1 MQNEFEG
8 ITVNPVNRW
17 LQPHIVTRYIPSTVM
32 ASTSAESAVPVE
44 SVPVEGNL
52 KLRSLDDKEFL
63 FPLKDV
69 KKAAMLQTMI
79 ADLGLDSEEA
89 MESQPV
95 PLPSVG
101 GDALECIVEWCR
113 LHADQAPRSDEDRQ
127 IHRFNRNVAKEDVE
141 LFDQQ
146 NPRKKLADVI
156 NAAYFLDMPDLI
168 DALVKYTAN
177 NLEGKTAEEMS
188 SWLEIPLKKDERKT
202 AADDQGDDDD
212 DGQSAEKRERI
223 DADQPETS
231 QQARE
236 EAGEGNAPAQEE

>member
-1 MQNEFEG
+1 
-8 ITVNPVNRW
+8 
-17 LQPHIVTRYIPSTVM
+17 M
-32 ASTSAESAVPVE
+32 ASTSAESAVPAE

-101 GDALECIVEWCR
+101 GDALQCIVEWCR
-113 LHADQAPRSDEDRQ
+113 LHADEAPRSDEDRQ

-212 DGQSAEKRERI
+212 DGQSAEKRERT
-223 DADQPETS
+223 DADQPGTS

-236 EAGEGNAPAQEE
+236 GAGEGQGVEAGEGSAPSQEE

>member
-1 MQNEFEG
+1 
-8 ITVNPVNRW
+8 
-17 LQPHIVTRYIPSTVM
+17 M

-44 SVPVEGNL
+44 SIPVEGNL

-69 KKAAMLQTMI
+69 RKAAMLQTMI

-95 PLPSVG
+95 PLPS
-101 GDALECIVEWCR
+101 
-113 LHADQAPRSDEDRQ
+113 

-141 LFDQQ
+141 LYDQQ

-188 SWLEIPLKKDERKT
+188 SWLEIPLKKDKRKT
-202 AADDQGDDDD
+202 AADDDD
-212 DGQSAEKRERI
+212 DGQSAQKRKRT
-223 DADQPETS
+223 DVDQPGTS

-236 EAGEGNAPAQEE
+236 EAGEDSAPA

>member
-1 MQNEFEG
+1 
-8 ITVNPVNRW
+8 
-17 LQPHIVTRYIPSTVM
+17 M

-44 SVPVEGNL
+44 SIPVEGNL

-69 KKAAMLQTMI
+69 RKAAMLQTMI

-95 PLPSVG
+95 PLPS
-101 GDALECIVEWCR
+101 
-113 LHADQAPRSDEDRQ
+113 
-127 IHRFNRNVAKEDVE
+127 EDVE
-141 LFDQQ
+141 LYDQQ

-188 SWLEIPLKKDERKT
+188 SWLEIPLKKDKRKT
-202 AADDQGDDDD
+202 AADDDD
-212 DGQSAEKRERI
+212 DGQSAQKRKRT
-223 DADQPETS
+223 DVDQPGTS

-236 EAGEGNAPAQEE
+236 EAGEDSAPA

>member
-1 MQNEFEG
+1 
-8 ITVNPVNRW
+8 
-17 LQPHIVTRYIPSTVM
+17 M
-32 ASTSAESAVPVE
+32 ASTSASTSAEAAAASPEPVPV
-44 SVPVEGNL
+44 GNL

-79 ADLGLDSEEA
+79 ADLGLDTEEA

-113 LHADQAPRSDEDRQ
+113 MHSDEAPRSDEDRQ
-127 IHRFNRNVAKEDVE
+127 IHRFNRNVAKEDIE
-141 LFDQQ
+141 LFDKQY
-146 NPRKKLADVI
+146 PRKKLADVI
-156 NAAYFLDMPDLI
+156 NASYFLDMPDLI
-168 DALVKYTAN
+168 DTLVKFTAN

-188 SWLEIPLKKDERKT
+188 KWLEIPLKKDERKT
-202 AADDQGDDDD
+202 AADDDGDDE
-212 DGQSAEKRERI
+212 GKSAEKRERTE
-223 DADQPETS
+223 ADQPGTS

-236 EAGEGNAPAQEE
+236 EAAAEAAAAAAEQAQEAEQAGAAEGDAPAQQE